1 MTPKSTHIHS
11 ARNATQSAKPLHGG
25 TNKKLKSS
33 EVVGSVGRDFQDNQM
48 AMKPSDEE
56 WDVTS
61 AEGEADTAQG
71 GEIDIEISIGEDDL
85 AGQFTKIAE
94 ELDLSEM
101 EESILEHSIRKF
113 VETKIEEYG
122 FEMDE
127 EMQEATAN
135 VIVSTLR
142 QEYQELNN

>member
-1 MTPKSTHIHS
+1 
-11 ARNATQSAKPLHGG
+11 
-25 TNKKLKSS
+25 
-33 EVVGSVGRDFQDNQM
+33 M